1 MKRRDFFKT
10 AGIGSVTMVSL
21 SGLDAL
27 TNRASARPSLQPG
40 GQPAAK
46 FTILL
51 AGLYKPVV
59 KCPDLGLSTVN
70 VCDGSF
76 VTTKIYPVNG
86 LPLDD
91 SGDDNGGSGSSSPAC
106 QSPIGRFYVQAVGRN
121 CAYDLPG
128 GTLAMV
134 FTGNTLV
141 SVPDTDGGTYQVGT
155 IDLDITEATGAFQA
169 FVGGHNKM
177 VDILRTLA
185 DGTLVEDCFCNISRT

>member
-1 MKRRDFFKT
+1 MQRRDFFKT
-10 AGIGSVTMVSL
+10 AGIGSVSL
-21 SGLDAL
+21 VTLSTLTDAVINPALARTSLDGL
-27 TNRASARPSLQPG
+27 
-40 GQPAAK
+40 PANK

-59 KCPDLGLSTVN
+59 HCPDLELSTVN

-76 VTTKIYPVNG
+76 VTNSIYPVNG

-91 SGDDNGGSGSSSPAC
+91 SGEDKRGSRLSSPAC
-106 QSPIGRFYVQAVGRN
+106 QAPIGRFYVQLASLRY

-128 GTLAMV
+128 GTLAMA

-141 SVPDTDGGTYQVGT
+141 SVPDTQGGAYLVGT
-155 IDLDITEATGAFQA
+155 IDLDITEATGVYQS

-177 VDILRTLA
+177 VDIGRALA
-185 DGTLVEDCFCNISRT
+185 DGSFIDNCFCNISRP

>member
-10 AGIGSVTMVSL
+10 AAIGSATLVALPAMVDAVADSGSTHRSL
-21 SGLDAL
+21 DG
-27 TNRASARPSLQPG
+27 RPANQ
-40 GQPAAK
+40 

-59 KCPDLGLSTVN
+59 NCPDLGLSTVN
-70 VCDGSF
+70 VCDGSYH
-76 VTTKIYPVNG
+76 TTRIYPVNG

-91 SGDDNGGSGSSSPAC
+91 SGEDNRGSRLSSPAC
-106 QSPIGRFYVQAVGRN
+106 QSPIGRFYVQLVGNN

-134 FTGNTLV
+134 FTADHTV
-141 SVPDTDGGTYQVGT
+141 SVPDTQGGTYQVGP
-155 IDLDITEATGAFQA
+155 IDLDITEATGVYQA

-177 VDILRTLA
+177 VDILRLLA
-185 DGTLVEDCFCNISRT
+185 DGTAVEDCFCNISRP